1 MRPARLA
8 LIGLAGLVLVLV
20 AVAALLRATSGTGGA
35 DEAFRG
41 SIPPSGVAL
50 PSFAAR
56 DHLGRPVRSEE
67 LRGKVVVLTLLDSQC
82 VESCPVIA
90 TVLGRGLDRLTGE
103 ERGRV
108 AAVAVSTDPAED
120 TRVAVARFLRERR
133 AVGRF
138 AYLVAPEPEIRRLW
152 RELQVL
158 SSLETGD
165 DNLHSA
171 PVRVY
176 GAEGEWLS
184 TLHAGAD
191 LTEENLVHDVRLAL
205 AREEP

>member
-20 AVAALLRATSGTGGA
+20 AVAAALRVTSGGGGA
-35 DEAFRG
+35 DGAYRG
-41 SIPPSGVAL
+41 STPPPGIAL

-90 TVLGRGLDRLTGE
+90 SVLARSLDSLPDD
-103 ERGRV
+103 ERRRV

-120 TRVAVARFLRERR
+120 TRVAVTRFLRERR

-138 AYLVAPEPEIRRLW
+138 EYLVAPEPEIRRLW

-158 SSLETGD
+158 SSFETGD

-191 LTEENLVHDVRLAL
+191 LTEESLVHDVRLAL
-205 AREEP
+205 AGRGP